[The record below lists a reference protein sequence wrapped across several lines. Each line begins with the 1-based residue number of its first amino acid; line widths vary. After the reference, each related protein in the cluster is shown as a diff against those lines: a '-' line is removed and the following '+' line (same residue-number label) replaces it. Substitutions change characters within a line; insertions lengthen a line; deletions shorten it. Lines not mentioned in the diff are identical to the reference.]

1 MDNNNFVKYHIA
13 CDKCGSSDARSVN
26 KNGSSYCFS
35 CNTYFPPEQ
44 TNINEGDTMGIQA
57 VQTKQRRIGIKT
69 HNRKRNQVMGISATP

>member
-1 MDNNNFVKYHIA
+1 MDNNFVKYHIA

-44 TNINEGDTMGIQA
+44 TKINEGVTILNSF
-57 VQTKQRRIGIKT
+57 IKGLVNFT
-69 HNRKRNQVMGISATP
+69 NTLMKKNSESSL